1 MRDIF
6 KLLFSDGDGQAGAG
20 GWDEPRRRARIEDS
34 RDWCGTEP
42 GQDAL
47 GALASALG
55 GRHGGRKAT
64 RVAVKVKRR

>member
-6 KLLFSDGDGQAGAG
+6 KLLFSDGQAGAG
-20 GWDEPRRRARIEDS
+20 GWDEPRRRARVEDS

-55 GRHGGRKAT
+55 GRRGGRKAA
-64 RVAVKVKRR
+64 RVVVKVKRR